1 MTATPLRPPL
11 LLLQRSWQR
20 YRQAPVLLAG
30 WALGWMLLWQLI
42 GLLPLPLWLQFGA
55 SLLCF
60 SWASAGLMDVAERQT
75 PLTLASLWQPL
86 RRAPWPLLLL
96 PLLIG
101 TLVALASLALV
112 LPGVVLLLAWSLA
125 LPLLLDQ
132 GGEAWDAMARST
144 QLVVRRRHHV
154 LAPLLLLWGLTLLAL
169 GLGWWILGL
178 WLPLA
183 AFLLQALYS
192 SVKA

>member
-1 MTATPLRPPL
+1 MTATSLRPPL

-60 SWASAGLMDVAERQT
+60 SWASAGLIDVAERET

-132 GGEAWDAMARST
+132 GGEAWDAMARSA
-144 QLVVRRRHHV
+144 QLVVRRRHQV

-169 GLGWWILGL
+169 GLGWWLLGL

>member
-132 GGEAWDAMARST
+132 GGEAWDAMAGST

-154 LAPLLLLWGLTLLAL
+154 LAPLLLLWGVTLLAL
-169 GLGWWILGL
+169 GVGWWLLGL

>member
-125 LPLLLDQ
+125 LPLLLDL
-132 GGEAWDAMARST
+132 S
-144 QLVVRRRHHV
+144 LIH
-154 LAPLLLLWGLTLLAL
+154 
-169 GLGWWILGL
+169 I
-178 WLPLA
+178 
-183 AFLLQALYS
+183 
-192 SVKA
+192 

>member
-154 LAPLLLLWGLTLLAL
+154 LAPLLLLWGVTLLAL

>member
-11 LLLQRSWQR
+11 LMLQRSWQR

-30 WALGWMLLWQLI
+30 WALGWMLLWQLTA
-42 GLLPLPLWLQFGA
+42 LLPLPLWLQFGA

-60 SWASAGLMDVAERQT
+60 SWASAGLMDVAERHSA
-75 PLTLASLWQPL
+75 PTLASLWQPL

-96 PLLIG
+96 PLLVG
-101 TLVALASLALV
+101 TLVALASLAFV
-112 LPGVVLLLAWSLA
+112 VPGVVLLLAWSLA

-132 GGEAWDAMARST
+132 GGEAWDAMARSA
-144 QLVVRRRHHV
+144 QLMLRRRHQL
-154 LAPLLLLWGLTLLAL
+154 LAPVLLLWGLTLLTL
-169 GLGWWILGL
+169 GIGWWLLGL